1 MRIEKTPIADLLV
14 VEPDVFGDDRGAFF
28 ESYNEEKFAALGLP
42 NVWRQDSHSESV
54 RGVLRGLHFQLPPKP
69 MTKLV
74 RCAKGR
80 VWNVAVDLRK
90 EAPTYKQSFGIELSA
105 ENRKMLLIPDGC
117 ANGFYCLD
125 DAIYLYKISNMFV
138 KELDANIAWNDAEL
152 NVQWP
157 LVGEPILSARDA
169 AAPKLADLNLP
180 F

>member
-14 VEPDVFGDDRGAFF
+14 VEPDVFGDDRGAFS

-90 EAPTYKQSFGIELSA
+90 ESPTYKQSFGIELSA

-117 ANGFYCLD
+117 ANGFYLFGRRD
-125 DAIYLYKISNMFV
+125 LPLQDLKHVRKRTGREHRMERRRTERAV
-138 KELDANIAWNDAEL
+138 ATRGRAN
-152 NVQWP
+152 
-157 LVGEPILSARDA
+157 LVGA
-169 AAPKLADLNLP
+169 
-180 F
+180 